1 MGFTQPTHLWRAK
14 GKGFGHLVLDG
25 LIGTWLGDNSYTI
38 AAWTLEIELL
48 ATFFVYIVAQTFIN
62 YKGRYYLY
70 IILCFFIFIPQIAEG
85 NGYGFKD
92 HKLSR
97 MVLHFPMF
105 FIGVCFSDLEN
116 SMKDWRPL
124 DSLRWSNLCLC
135 ILRNIFLL
143 LLFFTY
149 GSYIGEHKC

>member
-1 MGFTQPTHLWRAK
+1 M
-14 GKGFGHLVLDG
+14 LDG

-38 AAWTLEIELL
+38 AAWTLEIELI
-48 ATFFVYIVAQTFIN
+48 ATFFVYLLAQTLIA

-70 IILCFFIFIPQIAEG
+70 VLVCLFIFIPQIAEA
-85 NGYGFKD
+85 NGWVIKD

-105 FIGVCFSDLEN
+105 FIGVFFSDLEN

-124 DSLRWSNLCLC
+124 DALRWSNLCLC
-135 ILRNIFLL
+135 ILRNLFLL